1 MNVLKASQGGVAPD
15 RDGRLLKW
23 VEPEVRT
30 LEVKETALFPRIG
43 NDGGHVAPDCT
54 RS

>member
-15 RDGRLLKW
+15 RTGRLKW

-30 LEVKETALFPRIG
+30 LEVKETALFTRIG
-43 NDGGHVAPDCT
+43 PDGGHVAPDCT
-54 RS
+54 HS